1 MLSSYEENDILPAAS
16 LDCKSYKPVYTCA
29 NLSFTFTWKETPKLD
44 HIHLTP
50 QPMYN
55 VYEYNNPNLG
65 EIFFTYIA
73 IAAGTV
79 WATEQERLPEQG
91 RKCLVS
97 KVCGSCVGRTLTV
110 T

>member
-1 MLSSYEENDILPAAS
+1 MIEYGVTHLILVSNNIHINYRRFNLLVIIFLFVNDRIR
-16 LDCKSYKPVYTCA
+16 
-29 NLSFTFTWKETPKLD
+29 
-44 HIHLTP
+44 
-50 QPMYN
+50 
-55 VYEYNNPNLG
+55 YEYINPNLG
-65 EIFFTYIA
+65 KIFFTYIA